1 MQSRFCRF
9 AGLIASVAPRLYS
22 PGFARRPPV
31 NPAVSALAE
40 KLLWLF
46 PRFANGAFD
55 FYHGTGLRSEKFQ
68 ELDRTTE
75 GQVEPEK
82 RKFND
87 EESMTTE
94 RIWHA
99 SIVNDSSHR
108 DGAIYKRQ
116 WGDYLV
122 HMDDRNETVSE
133 LEKRSKGP
141 CLPHEE
147 YCVRHLPC
155 PMIQIFSLRL
165 AKAPVSSG
173 SIQLYGYMA
182 TRDDMDGLL
191 NYVFNRSRDNPLI
204 VEQGSHMEMTGP
216 KRGILV
222 LSDVLMEFDM
232 RIKTGE
238 KEEHDLQLID
248 GVVVFSQRISTRPF
262 TLRYNGTNGAVDMG
276 LTLVDAGMETTIEVI
291 VSEVE
296 RAFHLSLSSF
306 VSFTEELKEFQL
318 FHGTIG
324 ELVTK
329 RYVVAVPMETV
340 MHLKFKVGE
349 KGSGDAAHY
358 CSFNSKHHGCV
369 HREIKL
375 DMATILVK
383 VTVSAPL

>member
-22 PGFARRPPV
+22 PGFARRPPA

-46 PRFANGAFD
+46 PRFANGALD

-75 GQVEPEK
+75 ALVEPEM
-82 RKFND
+82 RKAND
-87 EESMTTE
+87 VMESTTTE
-94 RIWHA
+94 CIWDA
-99 SIVNDSSHR
+99 PILNDSSHR
-108 DGAIYKRQ
+108 DGAIYKRY
-116 WGDYLV
+116 WGDYLM
-122 HMDDRNETVSE
+122 HMDDRNETVLE

-141 CLPHEE
+141 GCPHEE

-165 AKAPVSSG
+165 AKTPVNSG

-182 TRDDMDGLL
+182 ARDDMDGLL

-204 VEQGSHMEMTGP
+204 VEQ
-216 KRGILV
+216 
-222 LSDVLMEFDM
+222 
-232 RIKTGE
+232 TGE

-248 GVVVFSQRISTRPF
+248 GVGLFSQLISTRPF

-276 LTLVDAGMETTIEVI
+276 LTLVEAGMETTIEVI
-291 VSEVE
+291 VSEVQ
-296 RAFHLSLSSF
+296 RAFHLSLSSV

-329 RYVVAVPMETV
+329 RQ
-340 MHLKFKVGE
+340 
-349 KGSGDAAHY
+349 
-358 CSFNSKHHGCV
+358 HGCV

>member
-22 PGFARRPPV
+22 PGFARRPPA

-46 PRFANGAFD
+46 PRFANGALD

-75 GQVEPEK
+75 ALVEPEM
-82 RKFND
+82 RKAND
-87 EESMTTE
+87 VMESTTTE
-94 RIWHA
+94 CIWDA
-99 SIVNDSSHR
+99 PILNDSSHR
-108 DGAIYKRQ
+108 DGAIYKRY
-116 WGDYLV
+116 WGDYLM
-122 HMDDRNETVSE
+122 HMDDRNETVLE

-141 CLPHEE
+141 GCPHEE

-155 PMIQIFSLRL
+155 PMIQIFSLR
-165 AKAPVSSG
+165 
-173 SIQLYGYMA
+173 
-182 TRDDMDGLL
+182 
-191 NYVFNRSRDNPLI
+191 DNPLI
-204 VEQGSHMEMTGP
+204 VEQGSRMEMTGP
-216 KRGILV
+216 KRGILM
-222 LSDVLMEFDM
+222 LSNVLMEFDM
-232 RIKTGE
+232 KVKTGE

-248 GVVVFSQRISTRPF
+248 GVGLFSQLISTRPF

-276 LTLVDAGMETTIEVI
+276 LTLVEAGMETTIEVI
-291 VSEVE
+291 VSEVQ
-296 RAFHLSLSSF
+296 RAFHLSLSSV

-329 RYVVAVPMETV
+329 RQ
-340 MHLKFKVGE
+340 
-349 KGSGDAAHY
+349 
-358 CSFNSKHHGCV
+358 HGCV

>member
-22 PGFARRPPV
+22 PGFARRPPA

-46 PRFANGAFD
+46 PRFANGALD

-75 GQVEPEK
+75 ALVEPEM
-82 RKFND
+82 RKAND
-87 EESMTTE
+87 VMESTTTE
-94 RIWHA
+94 CIWDA
-99 SIVNDSSHR
+99 PILNDSSHR
-108 DGAIYKRQ
+108 DGAIYKRY
-116 WGDYLV
+116 WGDYLM
-122 HMDDRNETVSE
+122 HMDDRNETVLE

-141 CLPHEE
+141 GCPHEE

-165 AKAPVSSG
+165 AKTPVNSG

-182 TRDDMDGLL
+182 ARDDMDGLL

-204 VEQGSHMEMTGP
+204 VEQMTGP
-216 KRGILV
+216 KRGILM
-222 LSDVLMEFDM
+222 LSNVLMEFDM
-232 RIKTGE
+232 KVKTGE

-248 GVVVFSQRISTRPF
+248 GVGLFSQLISTRPF

-276 LTLVDAGMETTIEVI
+276 LTLVEAGMETTIEVI
-291 VSEVE
+291 VSEVQ
-296 RAFHLSLSSF
+296 RAFHLSLSSV

-329 RYVVAVPMETV
+329 RYVVAVPMETI

-358 CSFNSKHHGCV
+358 YSFNSRQHGCV